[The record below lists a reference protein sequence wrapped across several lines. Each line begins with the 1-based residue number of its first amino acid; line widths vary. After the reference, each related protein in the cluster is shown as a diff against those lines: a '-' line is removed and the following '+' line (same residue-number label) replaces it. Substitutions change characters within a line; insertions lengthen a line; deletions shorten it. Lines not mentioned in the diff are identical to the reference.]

1 MSRSLGAQR
10 IVTPSGETM
19 VVMSL
24 DEYEALL
31 DAADIAAADR
41 VLTNIAEGRDEFI
54 PSEMVDRLLSGE
66 SLIRVWREY
75 RGLDVAT
82 LAVKADIDSELV
94 AQVEAG
100 ERTLSEAELTRI
112 ATALNLTIDDLI

>member
-1 MSRSLGAQR
+1 
-10 IVTPSGETM
+10 
-19 VVMSL
+19 
-24 DEYEALL
+24 
-31 DAADIAAADR
+31 
-41 VLTNIAEGRDEFI
+41 
-54 PSEMVDRLLSGE
+54 MVDRLLSGE